1 MRTGRDEPI
10 VVSKRLTDPVTMEVI
25 NQRLQAITDEMETSL
40 CRSAF
45 SSIVKEAMDAS
56 SALFDK
62 VGNTLAQ
69 AAALPGHLSTMIPA
83 VQRIIAAFPV
93 EAMRPGDVFCFN
105 EVFEGGTHLP
115 DITVVVPVYW
125 EREVVALSATM
136 AHHQDVGGSAPGS
149 TPPNATEIFAEGL
162 RLPPVRLYEAGEEN
176 QDVWGILR
184 LNSRV
189 PEVFLG
195 DLRAQIAA
203 GNLGKRRMED
213 LFREYRRDVLFR
225 CFEDLQDY
233 AESLVRAAIQQI
245 PAGTYT
251 FEDFLDHD
259 GVELSRP
266 LKIRAAVTISESTL
280 SVDFT
285 GTDAQAKGPVNSVI
299 PSTMA
304 AVCYVAR
311 VLAGPYAPNNQ
322 GCYRPVRMF
331 APRGT
336 LVNPLPPAAVGN
348 RTYTIKRTVD
358 VLLGALAKAIP
369 DRIPAASHGQ
379 NTLMLIGGRRPIDGK
394 LFVGFIGVPMC
405 GGMGARSDRDGIDV
419 IETDINNCTNFPME
433 ACEMEFPIRFE
444 YCRLWQDSGGAGQHR
459 GGLGYTVA
467 CRWLGDRVTLSH
479 RRDRHNFHP
488 WGLMGGMAAPKCRS
502 VIVRKDGRTEELPSK
517 QLTYLD
523 PGDVLTLYT
532 TGGGGYGD
540 PLTRDPEKVRDDVRD
555 GRVSV
560 EAAAQVYGVVMD
572 SAYRN
577 VDRAA
582 TENLRADLRKAQDAQ
597 QGGSSQTIPALHPAQ
612 RS

>member
-1 MRTGRDEPI
+1 MGLGRSESVLAPA
-10 VVSKRLTDPVTMEVI
+10 RLTDPITLEVI
-25 NQRLQAITDEMETSL
+25 NQRLQAIADEMETSL

-56 SALFDK
+56 SALFDRA
-62 VGNTLAQ
+62 GNTIAQ

-83 VQRIIAAFPV
+83 VKRILGAFPL
-93 EAMRPGDVFCFN
+93 ETMRPGDVFCFN
-105 EVFEGGTHLP
+105 EVYEGGTHLP
-115 DITVVVPVYW
+115 DITVVVPIYSAG
-125 EREVVALSATM
+125 EVVALSATM
-136 AHHQDVGGSAPGS
+136 AHHQDIGGSAPGS

-162 RLPPVRLYEAGEEN
+162 RLPPVRLYAAGEMNE
-176 QDVWGILR
+176 DVWGILR

-213 LFREYRRDVLFR
+213 LFQQYSRDVLFR
-225 CFEDLQDY
+225 CFDDLQDY
-233 AESLVRAAIQQI
+233 AEHLCRMAIRQI
-245 PAGTYT
+245 PAGEYT

-259 GVELSRP
+259 GVELNRP
-266 LKIRAAVTISESTL
+266 LKIRARVTISDSTL

-322 GCYRPVRMF
+322 GCYRPVQMF
-331 APRGT
+331 APEGT
-336 LVNPLPPAAVGN
+336 LLNPLPPAAVGN

-358 VLLGALAKAIP
+358 VLFGALAKAIP
-369 DRIPAASHGQ
+369 ERIPAASHGQ
-379 NTLMLIGGRRPIDGK
+379 NTLMLIGGRRQSDGRP
-394 LFVGFIGVPMC
+394 FVGFIGVPMS
-405 GGMGARSDRDGIDV
+405 GGMGARFNRDGIDV
-419 IETDINNCTNFPME
+419 IETDINNCTNFPIE
-433 ACEMEFPIRFE
+433 ACEMEYPIRFE
-444 YCRLWQDSGGAGQHR
+444 YCRLWQDSGGAGRYR
-459 GGLGYTVA
+459 GGLGYVA
-467 CRWLGDRVTLSH
+467 ACQWLGDRVTLSH

-488 WGLMGGMAAPKCRS
+488 WGLLGGKAAPTCRS
-502 VIVRKDGRTEELPSK
+502 VILRKDGRAEELPSK
-517 QLTYLD
+517 LLTYLD
-523 PGDVLTLYT
+523 SGDVLELHT

-540 PLTRDPEKVRDDVRD
+540 PLTRDPAQVLNDVLD

-560 EAAAQVYGVVMD
+560 EAAARLYGVIMD
-572 SAYRN
+572 FAHKS

-582 TENLRADLRKAQDAQ
+582 TESLRADLRKAQGEELSRSDQ
-597 QGGSSQTIPALHPAQ
+597 TSSD
-612 RS
+612 